1 MPLVVL
7 FSGRFDDVERERWW
21 CALRTAAPEFDWRR
35 DDDGSALDRAAVDAA
50 VVANPAPGALAG
62 LPRLRLIHS
71 LWAGVDRLLAD
82 ATVPAEVPLLRMVD
96 PAMSAA
102 MAETAAWAVLGLHRR
117 FFDYAAQQARREWRQ
132 HPQRRADEVS
142 VLVLG
147 AGQMGGAVAARL
159 QGLAYR
165 VASWRARDGAGAL
178 APRLARAEIVINLLP
193 LTPATRGLLD
203 AAFFA
208 ALPRGAGLVNLAR
221 GAHVVDADLLAALDE
236 GRLGRAVLDV
246 FTTEPLPADH
256 AFWRHPRVTLLPH
269 VAALTDERSASAVV
283 AANLRAL
290 ARGEPLA
297 HRVDRAR
304 GY

>member
-1 MPLVVL
+1 M
-7 FSGRFDDVERERWW
+7 
-21 CALRTAAPEFDWRR
+21 
-35 DDDGSALDRAAVDAA
+35 
-50 VVANPAPGALAG
+50 
-62 LPRLRLIHS
+62 
-71 LWAGVDRLLAD
+71 
-82 ATVPAEVPLLRMVD
+82 
-96 PAMSAA
+96 
-102 MAETAAWAVLGLHRR
+102 
-117 FFDYAAQQARREWRQ
+117 
-132 HPQRRADEVS
+132 
-142 VLVLG
+142 
-147 AGQMGGAVAARL
+147 
-159 QGLAYR
+159 
-165 VASWRARDGAGAL
+165 
-178 APRLARAEIVINLLP
+178 INLLP
-193 LTPATRGLLD
+193 LTPATRGLID

-221 GAHVVDADLLAALDE
+221 GAHVVDADLLAALDA
-236 GRLGRAVLDV
+236 GRLARAVLDV